1 MANFFLWYDTEIPDQ
16 LLENLREESENHAF
30 DTSKV
35 AEGGINKSIR
45 NSSVQWMSS
54 DHWIAGFCMH
64 YILKANRINFMYDI
78 DGIEGEGLQY
88 SKYHVG
94 GHYSW
99 HSDTSIEQYYTSQ
112 SKNNLDDNDPNCAF
126 NSTRANDLI
135 AGHVERPRK
144 LSFSLQLTDHNDY
157 EGGNLQFQ
165 SEANLKI
172 HNAPRKRGTII
183 IFDSRIRHRVTK
195 VRSGRRD
202 SLVGWVTGPRWR

>member
-1 MANFFLWYDTEIPDQ
+1 
-16 LLENLREESENHAF
+16 
-30 DTSKV
+30 
-35 AEGGINKSIR
+35 
-45 NSSVQWMSS
+45 
-54 DHWIAGFCMH
+54 
-64 YILKANRINFMYDI
+64 MYDI

-88 SKYHVG
+88 SKYNVG

-99 HSDTSIEQYYTSQ
+99 HTDTSIENYYTSR
-112 SKNNLDDNDPNCAF
+112 SIKNLDDGDSTCVF
-126 NSTRANDLI
+126 NSTRANDLV
-135 AGHVERPRK
+135 AGYVERPRK